1 MIPLLG
7 LIFGLLIGIIIPLHI
22 PQELSTYAAVGI
34 LAALDSVL
42 GGVCAS
48 MEKRFDMKVF
58 LSGFF
63 ANSVL
68 AALLAFIGDRLGIQ
82 LYLAAI
88 FAFGNRIFMN
98 LGVLRRHLINRQ
110 DELEHHEP

>member
-1 MIPLLG
+1 MIPMLG
-7 LIFGLLIGIIIPLHI
+7 LIVGLLIGILIPMHI
-22 PQELSTYAAVGI
+22 PQEFSTYAAVAI

-48 MEKRFDMKVF
+48 MEKRFDIRIF

-68 AALLAFIGDRLGIQ
+68 AALLAFIGDKLGIQ

-88 FAFGNRIFMN
+88 FAFGNRLFIN
-98 LGVLRRHLINRQ
+98 LGVLRRHLINR
-110 DELEHHEP
+110 HEERRVS